1 MINHKLTGENL
12 VACLA
17 TIVLLLLFP
26 SPSFSQYHLADSIY
40 YHEENTT
47 TYTFPGDISVIAN
60 VPVRQHAFIVDVDIA
75 DSGYYRIFPKI
86 RYNVAQT
93 NESFYLTILMPT
105 DPQSG
110 TRPISY
116 PTDTNAGIYRVVENF
131 PGDTLIFQ
139 NAGLFFFDQG
149 INSVVMHHY
158 AAIADSFP
166 QFINDPFTG
175 GPESVHM
182 VDSIKIVAEPNFVD
196 LDNVIKSDLFEDRD
210 NDGTI
215 SLGDIVS
222 YTITTKN
229 SGTGIAHDVVF
240 TDSIPQNTSYVTGS
254 ATTSK
259 GTIQNTSPV
268 LTINIGTVAALESE
282 IITISFQAEVTTET
296 FLVENQGFIDSYE
309 TDPHA
314 TDDPDTAEEDDETKT
329 LHPYFKSDTDVLKTD
344 NYFDTN
350 GDAKMSPG
358 DSITYTITMRNS
370 GSGLATNVVFTDTIP
385 NNTTYVTGSATTT
398 KGNIVSTAPV
408 LVVNTDS
415 LAAYS
420 SETVT
425 ISFKVV
431 ISSDV
436 TEIINQGHIDSDQTV
451 AHPTDDPDTAEE
463 NDETI
468 TRLPSFSG
476 VTDVLK
482 KQSFQD
488 IDDSGTLTNGDLISY
503 TVSIKNSGGGM
514 ATNVVFT
521 DSIPENT
528 TYVAGSATTSKGS
541 VETTSPILQV
551 NIGNIAPNESESII
565 IVFQVRVTAS
575 VDQVINQGFV
585 DSDET
590 QPEPSD
596 DPDTPEEDD
605 ETITRAPS
613 FKGETDVLKSD
624 VFVDTDR
631 NSQISAGDTIAYTIT
646 INNSGSGTANNVV
659 LTDTIPQNT
668 TYIQGSAFSSKGT
681 ITSESPVF
689 QVAIGVGNANSSEL
703 ITVTYKVLVTTSVD
717 QIENQ
722 GFVNSD
728 ETGPHP
734 TDDPDT
740 PAEDDETKT
749 QVPNFTGNND
759 VLKTDS
765 FRDVD
770 GSGTITSGD
779 SIFYTIT
786 IKNSGSGV
794 ASNVAFTD
802 TIPDHTILVS
812 NSVTTSKG
820 TIVSTIP
827 VLQIE
832 IGSIAQNEQE
842 TVIIRYAVVAIEAAD
857 RIENQGYV
865 TSEKTIPEPTNDPD
879 TPVDDDETITTP
891 PNIEVFKRDAYQDIN
906 DDGQISSGDLIWYTL
921 TVINSGSGYGNNV
934 VLTDSIPQNTE
945 YVTGTVSSTHG
956 TIESTSPVLKV
967 NIGVMAPNDTATI
980 RFQVRATAT
989 TSQIENQA
997 FLNSDET
1004 PVEPSDDPDTPEQ
1017 DDETITRAPS
1027 FQLNS
1032 DLTKRD
1038 LFVDADS
1045 SGNLSPGDTIS
1056 YTISIKNSGT
1066 GTATNVTFTDS
1077 IPGNTSLV
1085 SGSVLTSKGVIMSTT
1100 PVLQVDIGSVAGNES
1115 ETVTITFNVVL
1126 TASVDRI
1133 ENQGWID
1140 SDETQPHPTDDPDT
1154 ADEDDPTITSP
1165 PNFNG
1170 TNDVLKTDSFRDA
1183 DGSGTITAGDTIT
1196 YTITIT
1202 NSGAGTARN
1211 VIFTDT
1217 MPEHTSFVTGS
1228 ATTTKGIIEFND
1240 PVLQVNIG
1248 TIAAQGSE
1256 IVIVRFSVIA
1266 TEAADE
1272 ISNQGLISGDDT
1284 IPEPTNDP
1292 DTPVDDDETITT
1304 PPNIEVF
1311 KRDAYQDINDD
1322 GQISSGDLI
1331 WYTLTVINS
1340 GSGYGN
1346 NVVLTDSI
1354 PQNTEYVTGTV
1365 SSTHGTIES
1374 TSPVLKVNIGVMA
1387 PNDTATIRFQ
1397 VRATATTSQIENQA
1411 FLNSD
1416 ETPVEPSDD
1425 PDTPEQDDETI
1436 TRAPS
1441 FQLNSDLTKRD
1452 LFVDADSS
1460 GNLSPGDTISYTIS
1474 IKNSGT
1480 GTATNVTFTDSIPGN
1495 TSLVSG
1501 SVLTSKGVI
1510 MSTTPVLQ
1518 VDIGSVAGNES
1529 ETVTITFNVVLTA
1542 SVDRIENQGWID
1554 SDETQPHPTDDPD
1567 TADEDDPTI
1576 TSPPN
1581 FNGTNDVL
1589 KTDSF
1594 RDADGSGTITAGD
1607 TITYTITITNSGAGT
1622 ARNVIFTDTMPEH
1635 TSFVTGSATTTKGII
1650 EFNDPVLQ
1658 VNIGT
1663 IAAQGSEIV
1672 IVRFS
1677 VIATEAAN
1685 QISNQGLISGDDTI
1699 PEPTNDPDT
1708 PVDDDETITTSP
1720 SFNGSTD
1727 VLKDAVI
1734 QDVDSSYSISA
1745 GDIITYT
1752 ITVQNSG
1759 KGFASDVVFTDTIP
1773 DFTSYVNGSVTTTKG
1788 NIVTTDPV
1796 LTINIGTIAANK
1808 SETVTITFRVS
1819 VTESVDRIVN
1829 QGFIKSHETPTEPTD
1844 DPDTPEEDDETIIDN
1859 SDFYTD
1865 ISVYQYAVTDSF
1877 SVTDLDTTRYA
1888 DEAETYTIYIR
1899 VTNVSS
1905 VKAINVRVR
1914 DIIPDSITTSNIL
1927 PAVESADKDSIVW
1940 IIPTLEPGAE
1950 ALLQFDATVPGLMPF
1965 GLTDLLNNVTVSATN
1980 EDPAKLANN
1989 SSIDTVYNAVPETP
2003 ALLPLIE
2010 AIPSTIDVTDST
2022 RIRVQVPEHTKS
2034 WDLVVL
2040 FPNEQTDSTFAD
2052 DYISASSLTP
2062 DVWYEVDQMYKPEK
2076 MITTEK
2082 QENLIFE
2089 IIATDRRDRKASAQT
2104 TVTVVSSNYLVLD
2117 RNVFRP
2123 ESETALGIKFKLS
2136 YQRNAKLDLYDVSGR
2151 HITKI
2156 TEDIYDGGWNL
2167 YNWSG
2172 RTDQGL
2178 KVGSGVYIVTLR
2190 SAEFSAWKKF
2200 ILVR

>member
-210 NDGTI
+210 NDGAI

-689 QVAIGVGNANSSEL
+689 QVAIGVVKPNSSEL

-934 VLTDSIPQNTE
+934 VLTDSIPQNTA

-1115 ETVTITFNVVL
+1115 ETVTITF
-1126 TASVDRI
+1126 
-1133 ENQGWID
+1133 E
-1140 SDETQPHPTDDPDT
+1140 
-1154 ADEDDPTITSP
+1154 
-1165 PNFNG
+1165 
-1170 TNDVLKTDSFRDA
+1170 
-1183 DGSGTITAGDTIT
+1183 
-1196 YTITIT
+1196 
-1202 NSGAGTARN
+1202 
-1211 VIFTDT
+1211 
-1217 MPEHTSFVTGS
+1217 
-1228 ATTTKGIIEFND
+1228 
-1240 PVLQVNIG
+1240 
-1248 TIAAQGSE
+1248 
-1256 IVIVRFSVIA
+1256 
-1266 TEAADE
+1266 
-1272 ISNQGLISGDDT
+1272 
-1284 IPEPTNDP
+1284 
-1292 DTPVDDDETITT
+1292 
-1304 PPNIEVF
+1304 
-1311 KRDAYQDINDD
+1311 
-1322 GQISSGDLI
+1322 
-1331 WYTLTVINS
+1331 
-1340 GSGYGN
+1340 
-1346 NVVLTDSI
+1346 
-1354 PQNTEYVTGTV
+1354 
-1365 SSTHGTIES
+1365 
-1374 TSPVLKVNIGVMA
+1374 
-1387 PNDTATIRFQ
+1387 
-1397 VRATATTSQIENQA
+1397 
-1411 FLNSD
+1411 
-1416 ETPVEPSDD
+1416 
-1425 PDTPEQDDETI
+1425 
-1436 TRAPS
+1436 
-1441 FQLNSDLTKRD
+1441 
-1452 LFVDADSS
+1452 
-1460 GNLSPGDTISYTIS
+1460 
-1474 IKNSGT
+1474 
-1480 GTATNVTFTDSIPGN
+1480 
-1495 TSLVSG
+1495 
-1501 SVLTSKGVI
+1501 
-1510 MSTTPVLQ
+1510 
-1518 VDIGSVAGNES
+1518 
-1529 ETVTITFNVVLTA
+1529 VVLTA